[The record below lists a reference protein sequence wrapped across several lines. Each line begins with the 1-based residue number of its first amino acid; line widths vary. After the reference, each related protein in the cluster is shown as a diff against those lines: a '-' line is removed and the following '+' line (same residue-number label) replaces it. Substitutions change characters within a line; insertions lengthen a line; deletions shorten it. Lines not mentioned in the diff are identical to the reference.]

1 MTLKRIFIVV
11 FFSTSLLNGYSQ
23 EVPSLTHDGFVTLA
37 GEWDGEYIVTH
48 PDGTFDTLDM
58 KIDATI
64 TAIERGIAAEFL
76 ITDKKGNSER
86 DTDTIL
92 ISEDGT
98 ELDMGRI
105 WTITEIVVDAG
116 DTILMLDRKEQTD
129 NNEIHYLRSIL
140 RAGPDKFAILTAV
153 KRKAGEDY
161 FLEEQYRFTR
171 K

>member
-1 MTLKRIFIVV
+1 MILKSLFIVV
-11 FFSTSLLNGYSQ
+11 FLTAPFLNGYSQ
-23 EVPSLTHDGFVTLA
+23 EVPSLTHNGFVTLA
-37 GEWDGEYIVTH
+37 GEWNGEYIVTQ
-48 PDGTFDTLDM
+48 PDGRFDTLDM
-58 KIDATI
+58 TVDATI
-64 TAIERGIAAEFL
+64 TTIERGIAADFL
-76 ITDKKGNSER
+76 ITDRECNSKLE
-86 DTDTIL
+86 TDTIL

-98 ELDMGRI
+98 ELNMGRI
-105 WTITEIVVDAG
+105 WTITEIAVDAG